1 MTTVAET
8 SSTLDDLRREAWDGF
23 RAATAPAKT
32 SEFWRRFDFSKFRLD
47 EVQPPSP
54 CVATRPAAIER
65 GGAAGVLRQAAGLP
79 DAAVD
84 LDPALESQGVVFTTL
99 EKAFASHPNLVKPA
113 LMRCAGP
120 DLARLE
126 AANSALWRGGA
137 FLYVPNGVRI
147 ERAFDV
153 GFLGAGRHA
162 FPRLVAVIGDDAE
175 ATVIEDHSDS
185 ADVSAAFGRLRVG
198 RGARLNFFYNQGLPK
213 TATHFWNQRIDLAQ
227 DAQLKHTSI
236 LLGGGLHKSNVHVE
250 LLGQGAR
257 SELFGV
263 VFGGAR
269 QFFDTTTWQM
279 HRGPRT
285 QSDLL
290 FKAALKD
297 RARSVYTG
305 MIRVEKEAIGS
316 DAFQQNNNLLLSDTA
331 RADTTP
337 VLEIL
342 TDQVRCKHGAT
353 MGPVSAEE
361 LFYLGCRGLEPK
373 EATKALVMGFFEPI
387 LAQVPLER
395 LKAELPGRVERGL
408 EP

>member
-8 SSTLDDLRREAWDGF
+8 ASSLDELRREAWDAF
-23 RAATAPAKT
+23 RSSAAPAKT
-32 SEFWRRFDFSKFRLD
+32 SEFWRRFDFARLGLD
-47 EVQPPSP
+47 EVQPASP
-54 CVATRPAAIER
+54 CVATQPSAVER
-65 GGAAGVLRQAAGLP
+65 GGAAGVLRQASGLP

-84 LDPALESQGVVFTTL
+84 LDPELRAKGVVFASL
-99 EKAFASHPNLVKPA
+99 EKAFASHPNLARPA

-120 DLARLE
+120 DLSRLE
-126 AANSALWRGGA
+126 AANAALWRGGA
-137 FLYVPNGVRI
+137 FLYVPDGVRV
-147 ERAFDV
+147 ERPFDV
-153 GFLGAGRHA
+153 GFWGGGRHA
-162 FPRLVAVIGDDAE
+162 FPRLIAVIGDNAE
-175 ATVIEDHSDS
+175 ATVIEDH
-185 ADVSAAFGRLRVG
+185 ADAPEVSAAFGRIRVG
-198 RGARLNFFYNQGLPK
+198 RGGRLNYFYSQGLPR

-227 DAQLKHTSI
+227 DAQLRHYSI

-250 LLGQGAR
+250 LLGPGSR
-257 SELFGV
+257 SELYGV
-263 VFGGAR
+263 VFGGQK

-279 HRGPRT
+279 HRAPRS

-290 FKAALKD
+290 FKVALKD
-297 RARSVYTG
+297 KARSVYTG
-305 MIRVEKEAIGS
+305 MIRIEKEATLC

-361 LFYLGCRGLEPK
+361 LFYLACRGFEPL
-373 EATKALVMGFFEPI
+373 EATKTLVMGFFEPI

-408 EP
+408 E

>member
-1 MTTVAET
+1 MPAAQ
-8 SSTLDDLRREAWDGF
+8 TLSELDELRRDAWNAF
-23 RAATAPAKT
+23 QASAAPLKT
-32 SEFWRRFDFSKFRLD
+32 SEFWRRVDFARWKLEELRPDSVCNATTPSKIDR
-47 EVQPPSP
+47 
-54 CVATRPAAIER
+54 
-65 GGAAGVLRQAAGLP
+65 GAAAGALRQAPAFP

-84 LDPALESQGVVFTTL
+84 LDPALAAKGVVFTSL
-99 EKAFASHPNLVKPA
+99 EKAFRDHPNLVKPA

-120 DLARLE
+120 DLAKLE
-126 AANSALWRGGA
+126 AANAALWKGGA
-137 FLYVPNGVRI
+137 FLYVPNGVLV
-147 ERAFDV
+147 EKPFDV
-153 GFLGAGRHA
+153 AFLGGAKHS
-162 FPRLVAVIGDDAE
+162 FPRLVAVVGDGAE
-175 ATVIEDHSDS
+175 ATVIEDHSEA
-185 ADVSAAFGRLRVG
+185 ADLSTAFGRLKVG
-198 RGARLNFFYNQGLPK
+198 RGARLNYFYNQGLPK

-227 DAQLKHTSI
+227 DAHLRHTSI
-236 LLGGGLHKSNVHVE
+236 LLGGALHKSNVHVE
-250 LLGQGAR
+250 LLGAGAR

-263 VFGGAR
+263 VFGSAR

-279 HRGPRT
+279 HRASRS

-305 MIRVEKEAIGS
+305 MIRVEKDALGC

-353 MGPVSAEE
+353 MGPVSREE
-361 LFYLGCRGLEPK
+361 LFYLACRGLDPK
-373 EATKALVMGFFEPI
+373 EAAKQLVMGFFEPI

-395 LKAELPGRVERGL
+395 LKEELPGRVERGL
-408 EP
+408 E

>member
-1 MTTVAET
+1 MAVTET
-8 SSTLDDLRREAWDGF
+8 LSSLGELRREAW
-23 RAATAPAKT
+23 AAFQFAPAPPKT
-32 SEFWRRFDFSKFRLD
+32 SEFWRRVDFQRFRLD
-47 EVQPPSP
+47 EARPDSSCNATTPS
-54 CVATRPAAIER
+54 AIDR
-65 GGAAGVLRQAAGLP
+65 GGAAGVLRQAPAFP

-84 LDPALESQGVVFTTL
+84 LDPRLAAQGVVFSSL
-99 EKAFASHPNLVKPA
+99 ERAYRDHPNLVRPA

-120 DLARLE
+120 DLSRLE
-126 AANSALWRGGA
+126 AANAALWKGGA
-137 FLYVPNGVRI
+137 FLYVPDGVRV
-147 ERAFDV
+147 ERPFDV
-153 GFLGAGRHA
+153 AFLGGSRQS

-175 ATVIEDHSDS
+175 ATIIEDHSEAS
-185 ADVSAAFGRLRVG
+185 DVSVAFGRLQVG
-198 RGARLNFFYNQGLPK
+198 RNATLNYFYNQGLPR

-227 DAQLKHTSI
+227 DSRLRHHSI

-263 VFGGAR
+263 VFGSAK
-269 QFFDTTTWQM
+269 QFFDTMTWQM
-279 HRGPRT
+279 HRAPRT

-305 MIRVEKEAIGS
+305 MIRIEHDAVGC
-316 DAFQQNNNLLLSDTA
+316 DAFQQNNNLLLSDSA

-353 MGPVSAEE
+353 MGPAGQEE
-361 LFYLGCRGLEPK
+361 LFYLACRGLEPK
-373 EATKALVMGFFEPI
+373 EATKTLVMGFFEPI

-395 LKAELPGRVERGL
+395 LKAELSGRVERGL
-408 EP
+408 E